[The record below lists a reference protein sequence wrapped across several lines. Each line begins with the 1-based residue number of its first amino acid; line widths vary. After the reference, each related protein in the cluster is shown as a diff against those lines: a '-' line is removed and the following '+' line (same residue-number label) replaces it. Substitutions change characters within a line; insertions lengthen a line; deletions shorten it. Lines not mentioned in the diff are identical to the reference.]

1 MNIVALILSYFV
13 EPFGIRPLVIVSAI
27 MFAPA
32 YGPQR
37 YLVQR
42 SDPVAFWGNAD

>member
-27 MFAPA
+27 MFARNIMRTLKVWA
-32 YGPQR
+32 
-37 YLVQR
+37 L
-42 SDPVAFWGNAD
+42 S